1 VSTGM
6 SQGSSTPK
14 VSTKLGVVVVLL
26 CVALLPSTTT
36 AQTTPPMESGPTFS
50 ARSNVVLVPALVRTK
65 AGKLVYTLSAND
77 FTLADDGVE
86 QKVTLEQ
93 DTDSEPLA
101 LVIAVE
107 TGGAGAEQLDK
118 YRHLATTIESVAGG
132 APHKVAVV
140 TFENKPTL
148 LQDFTS
154 NPNVVDFT
162 IRGLAEGN
170 RTHGGAIL
178 DALAFSVDLLRQ
190 QPPEYRRAI
199 LLLSETIDHGSHIK
213 MADAL
218 RAISDTNTIIYSVG
232 FSSPKSDV
240 RHYTSEELPTVWNGS
255 GLSNPNPQ
263 HPGGCM
269 AKDPNADP
277 DAPQNKLSQAY
288 DCLGQ
293 LAPPL
298 AGIKIAAIAAVE
310 GMHRNAPETVAHLTG
325 GEYFPFSSTRNLES
339 ALLAISNHIPNR
351 YVLSF
356 QPRSPHPG
364 LHSIELQLK
373 EHPDLVVMAR
383 RNYWVDETSGDSPHP

>member
-1 VSTGM
+1 M
-6 SQGSSTPK
+6 SQRSST
-14 VSTKLGVVVVLL
+14 LMFGLVVTLL
-26 CVALLPSTTT
+26 YASMTT
-36 AQTTPPMESGPTFS
+36 AQTTPPAAPGPAFS
-50 ARSNVVLVPALVRTK
+50 VRSNLVLVPAMVRTK
-65 AGKLVYTLSAND
+65 AGKLVFTLTAND
-77 FTLADDGVE
+77 FTLTDDGVE

-118 YRHLATTIESVAGG
+118 YRHLATTIESVVGG

-140 TFENKPTL
+140 TFENKPRL

-162 IRGLAEGN
+162 IRGLNEGSRN
-170 RTHGGAIL
+170 HGGAIL

-199 LLLSETIDHGSHIK
+199 LLLSETIDHGSQIK

-240 RHYTSEELPTVWNGS
+240 QHYASEELPIIWNGS

-277 DAPQNKLSQAY
+277 DASQNKLSQAY

-298 AGIKIAAIAAVE
+298 AVIKIAAIAAVE

-325 GEYFPFSSTRNLES
+325 GEYFSFSNTRNLES
-339 ALLAISNHIPNR
+339 ALLTISNHIPNR

-356 QPRSPHPG
+356 QPKSPHPG
-364 LHSIELQLK
+364 LHSIELRLK

-383 RNYWVDETSGDSPHP
+383 RSYWVDSETNGETDLSSHP

>member
-1 VSTGM
+1 M
-6 SQGSSTPK
+6 SMGSPIITF
-14 VSTKLGVVVVLL
+14 G
-26 CVALLPSTTT
+26 ALIALSLAPFAT
-36 AQTTPPMESGPTFS
+36 AQTVTPPTPSSPIFTAHS
-50 ARSNVVLVPALVRTK
+50 SLVLVPALVRTK
-65 AGKLVYTLSAND
+65 TGELV
-77 FTLADDGVE
+77 FTLTADDFAITDDGVE

-101 LVIAVE
+101 LVIAIE
-107 TGGAGAEQLDK
+107 TGGAGADQLDK
-118 YRHLATTIESVAGG
+118 YRHLATAIESLVGG
-132 APHKVAVV
+132 VPHKVAVV
-140 TFENKPTL
+140 AFENRPRL

-154 NPNVVDFT
+154 SQNVVNYT
-162 IRGLAEGN
+162 IRGLNEGS
-170 RTHGGAIL
+170 RAHGGAIL

-213 MADAL
+213 MVDAL
-218 RAISDTNTIIYSVG
+218 RAISDTNTTIYSAG
-232 FSSPKSDV
+232 FSSAKSDV
-240 RHYTSEELPTVWNGS
+240 RHYTSEELPTERHGTT
-255 GLSNPNPQ
+255 LTNPNPQ

-298 AGIKIAAIAAVE
+298 AVIKIAAIAAEE
-310 GMHRNAPETVAHLTG
+310 GMQRNAPETVAHLTG

-339 ALLAISNHIPNR
+339 ALLTISNHIPNR

-356 QPRSPHPG
+356 QPKSPHPG
-364 LHSIELQLK
+364 LHSIELRLK

-383 RNYWVDETSGDSPHP
+383 RSYWVDETNGDTGPSPHP

>member
-6 SQGSSTPK
+6 SQRSLTPK
-14 VSTKLGVVVVLL
+14 FSAVAAQL
-26 CVALLPSTTT
+26 CVSLLASM
-36 AQTTPPMESGPTFS
+36 AAGQTILPAAPDPTFS
-50 ARSNVVLVPALVRTK
+50 ASSTLVQVPAMVRTK
-65 AGKLVYTLSAND
+65 AGKLVFTLTADD

-118 YRHLATTIESVAGG
+118 YRHLATTLESVVGG

-140 TFENKPTL
+140 TFESKPTL

-162 IRGLAEGN
+162 IRGLAEGS

-178 DALAFSVDLLRQ
+178 DALAFSVDLLRR

-213 MADAL
+213 LAEAL

-240 RHYTSEELPTVWNGS
+240 RHYTSEELPTIWNGS

-277 DAPQNKLSQAY
+277 DASQNKLSQTY

-293 LAPPL
+293 LAPAL
-298 AGIKIAAIAAVE
+298 AVIKIAAIAAVE

-325 GEYFPFSSTRNLES
+325 GEYFPFNNTRNLEG

-356 QPRSPHPG
+356 QPKSPHPG
-364 LHSIELQLK
+364 LHSIELRLK

-383 RNYWVDETSGDSPHP
+383 RSYWVDSEATGDSPRL

>member
-1 VSTGM
+1 M
-6 SQGSSTPK
+6 SMGRPIINFSAVIALVWAP
-14 VSTKLGVVVVLL
+14 
-26 CVALLPSTTT
+26 VAI
-36 AQTTPPMESGPTFS
+36 AQTVTPPTSSSPVFT
-50 ARSNVVLVPALVRTK
+50 ARSTVVLVPALVRTK
-65 AGKLVYTLSAND
+65 AGELVFTLTAND
-77 FTLADDGVE
+77 FAITDDGVE

-118 YRHLATTIESVAGG
+118 YRHLATAIESLVGG
-132 APHKVAVV
+132 VPHKIAVV
-140 TFENKPTL
+140 TFENKPRL

-154 NPNVVDFT
+154 SLNVVDFT
-162 IRGLAEGN
+162 IRGLNEGS
-170 RTHGGAIL
+170 RSHGGAIL
-178 DALAFSVDLLRQ
+178 DAVAFSVDLLRQ
-190 QPPEYRRAI
+190 QPAEYRRAI

-213 MADAL
+213 MVDAL
-218 RAISDTNTIIYSVG
+218 RAISDTNTTIYSVG

-240 RHYTSEELPTVWNGS
+240 RHYTSEELPTVRNGTT
-255 GLSNPNPQ
+255 LTNPNTQ
-263 HPGGCM
+263 NPGGCM

-277 DAPQNKLSQAY
+277 ESSQNKLSQTY

-298 AGIKIAAIAAVE
+298 AIIKIAAIAAVE

-339 ALLAISNHIPNR
+339 ALLTISNHIPNR

-356 QPRSPHPG
+356 QPKSPHPG
-364 LHSIELQLK
+364 LHSIELRLK
-373 EHPDLVVMAR
+373 EHPELVVMAR
-383 RNYWVDETSGDSPHP
+383 RSYWVDTEAAPETVPSPHP

>member
-1 VSTGM
+1 M
-6 SQGSSTPK
+6 SMGRPIINFSAVIALVWAP
-14 VSTKLGVVVVLL
+14 
-26 CVALLPSTTT
+26 VAI
-36 AQTTPPMESGPTFS
+36 AQTVTPPTSSSPVFT
-50 ARSNVVLVPALVRTK
+50 ARSTVVLVPALVRTK
-65 AGKLVYTLSAND
+65 AGELVYTLSAND

-218 RAISDTNTIIYSVG
+218 RAISDTNTTIYSVG

-240 RHYTSEELPTVWNGS
+240 RHYTSEELPTVRNGTT
-255 GLSNPNPQ
+255 LTNPNTQ
-263 HPGGCM
+263 NPGGCM

-277 DAPQNKLSQAY
+277 ESSQNKLSQTY

-298 AGIKIAAIAAVE
+298 AIIKIAAIAAVE

-339 ALLAISNHIPNR
+339 ALLTISNHIPNR

-356 QPRSPHPG
+356 QPKSPHPG
-364 LHSIELQLK
+364 LHSIELRLK
-373 EHPDLVVMAR
+373 EHPELVVMAR
-383 RNYWVDETSGDSPHP
+383 RSYWVDTEAAPETVPSPHP

>member
-1 VSTGM
+1 M
-6 SQGSSTPK
+6 SMGRPIINFSA
-14 VSTKLGVVVVLL
+14 VI
-26 CVALLPSTTT
+26 ALVWAPGAI
-36 AQTTPPMESGPTFS
+36 AQTVTPPTSSSPVFT
-50 ARSNVVLVPALVRTK
+50 ARSTVVLVPALVRTK
-65 AGKLVYTLSAND
+65 AGELVFTLTAND
-77 FTLADDGVE
+77 FAITDDGVE

-118 YRHLATTIESVAGG
+118 YRHLATAIESLVGG
-132 APHKVAVV
+132 VPHKIAVV
-140 TFENKPTL
+140 TFENKPRL

-154 NPNVVDFT
+154 SLNVVDFT
-162 IRGLAEGN
+162 IRGLNEGS
-170 RTHGGAIL
+170 RSHGGAIL
-178 DALAFSVDLLRQ
+178 DAVAFSVDLLRQ
-190 QPPEYRRAI
+190 QPAEYRRAI

-213 MADAL
+213 MVDAL
-218 RAISDTNTIIYSVG
+218 RAISDTNTTIYSVG

-240 RHYTSEELPTVWNGS
+240 RHYTSEELPTVRNGTT
-255 GLSNPNPQ
+255 LTNPNTQ
-263 HPGGCM
+263 NPGGCM

-277 DAPQNKLSQAY
+277 ESSQNKLSQTY

-298 AGIKIAAIAAVE
+298 AIIKIAAIAAVE

-339 ALLAISNHIPNR
+339 ALLTISNHIPNR

-356 QPRSPHPG
+356 QPKSPHPG
-364 LHSIELQLK
+364 LHSIELRLK
-373 EHPDLVVMAR
+373 EHPELVVMAR
-383 RNYWVDETSGDSPHP
+383 RSYWVDTEAAPETVPSPHP

>member
-1 VSTGM
+1 MRFSAVIALVWISVALAQT
-6 SQGSSTPK
+6 SPPSTPPNP
-14 VSTKLGVVVVLL
+14 VFT
-26 CVALLPSTTT
+26 
-36 AQTTPPMESGPTFS
+36 
-50 ARSNVVLVPALVRTK
+50 ARSTVVLVPALVRTK
-65 AGKLVYTLSAND
+65 AGELV
-77 FTLADDGVE
+77 FTLTADDFAITDDGIE

-118 YRHLATTIESVAGG
+118 YRRLATAIESVVGG
-132 APHKVAVV
+132 VPHKVAVV
-140 TFENKPTL
+140 TFENKPRL
-148 LQDFTS
+148 FQDFTS
-154 NPNVVDFT
+154 NLNAVDFAL
-162 IRGLAEGN
+162 RGLNEGSRN
-170 RTHGGAIL
+170 HGGAIL

-218 RAISDTNTIIYSVG
+218 RAISDTNTTIYSLG

-240 RHYTSEELPTVWNGS
+240 RHYASDELPTVWNGS

-277 DAPQNKLSQAY
+277 DASQNKLSQAY

-298 AGIKIAAIAAVE
+298 ALIKMAAIAAVE

-325 GEYFPFSSTRNLES
+325 GEYFPFSKTRNLES
-339 ALLAISNHIPNR
+339 ALFTISNHIPNR

-356 QPRSPHPG
+356 QPKSPHPG
-364 LHSIELQLK
+364 LHSIQLRLK
-373 EHPDLVVMAR
+373 ERPDLVVMAR
-383 RNYWVDETSGDSPHP
+383 RSYWVDSETTGETVPSPQP